1 METLYKNLG
10 MIIGFLSGAFLLQVF
25 FGEKFTEKSIL
36 LILFTM
42 IMVNSKEYKK
52 LLNKIN
58 DKLSEEQKR
67 NKDTNKPKK
76 SVRSKPTKTPI
87 HSGCGIGG
95 GVCSCW

>member
-42 IMVNSKEYKK
+42 IMVNSKEFKK
-52 LLNKIN
+52 FLNKIN

-67 NKDTNKPKK
+67 KINEQKKKKITSKTNN
-76 SVRSKPTKTPI
+76 SAS
-87 HSGCGIGG
+87 GG
-95 GVCSCW
+95 GLGGGGSSSW

>member
-42 IMVNSKEYKK
+42 IMVNSKEFNKFFD
-52 LLNKIN
+52 KIN
-58 DKLSEEQKR
+58 NKLIEEQKR
-67 NKDTNKPKK
+67 KKGKTTIDKP
-76 SVRSKPTKTPI
+76 I
-87 HSGCGIGG
+87 ASGGIGG
-95 GVCSCW
+95 GGSGSW

>member
-42 IMVNSKEYKK
+42 IMVNSKEF
-52 LLNKIN
+52 NNFFDKIN
-58 DKLSEEQKR
+58 NKLIEEQKR
-67 NKDTNKPKK
+67 KKGKTTIDKP
-76 SVRSKPTKTPI
+76 I
-87 HSGCGIGG
+87 ASGGIGG
-95 GVCSCW
+95 GGSGSW

>member
-42 IMVNSKEYKK
+42 IMVNSKEFNKFFD
-52 LLNKIN
+52 KIN
-58 DKLSEEQKR
+58 NKLIEEQKR
-67 NKDTNKPKK
+67 KKGKTSIDKP
-76 SVRSKPTKTPI
+76 I
-87 HSGCGIGG
+87 ASGGIGG
-95 GVCSCW
+95 GGSGSW